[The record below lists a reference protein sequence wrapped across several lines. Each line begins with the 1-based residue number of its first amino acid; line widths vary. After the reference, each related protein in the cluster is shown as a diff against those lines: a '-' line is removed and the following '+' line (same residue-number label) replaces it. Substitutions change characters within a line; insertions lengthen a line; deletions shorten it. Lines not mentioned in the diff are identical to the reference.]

1 MTEVR
6 KLSGLRRGEIA
17 GLRWTDVDLDAKMS
31 SIVNN
36 RVSAGGRP
44 VENDPEVFDVAAH
57 AAAA

>member
-17 GLRWTDVDLDAKMS
+17 GLRWTDVDLDAKML

-36 RVSAGGRP
+36 RCRLRAGRWRTIP
-44 VENDPEVFDVAAH
+44 SL
-57 AAAA
+57 